1 MAGNYYLA
9 PEYEDMPPSYNFS
22 TNFTSFPNDMPPSV
36 HFLTNLPYYHQP
48 SSNPQIPMFDCYPQS
63 SSISYN
69 NSSTSD
75 EAEENQM
82 CIINERKQRRMISN
96 RESAR
101 RSRMRKQKQL
111 DELCT
116 QVMRLRNE
124 NHGLM
129 DKLNRFSE
137 THEQVIQENDRLKK
151 ETMELRHMLSEA
163 QLARTYTTLT
173 DLGDDDDDDDD
184 NNDDDDDQEVVFVPS
199 CTTAHLRAQSFK
211 TSTTKNSSNMLH

>member
-9 PEYEDMPPSYNFS
+9 PEYEDHS
-22 TNFTSFPNDMPPSV
+22 
-36 HFLTNLPYYHQP
+36 LPIVDFYQ
-48 SSNPQIPMFDCYPQS
+48 QS
-63 SSISYN
+63 SSLSYN

-75 EAEENQM
+75 EAEDNQM
-82 CIINERKQRRMISN
+82 NIINERKQRRMISN

-111 DELCT
+111 DELCN

-137 THEQVIQENDRLKK
+137 THEQVIQENNRLKK
-151 ETMELRHMLSEA
+151 ETTELRQLLSEA
-163 QLARTYTTLT
+163 QLARTYTTLK
-173 DLGDDDDDDDD
+173 DL
-184 NNDDDDDQEVVFVPS
+184 DDDQEVVLVPS
-199 CTTAHLRAQSFK
+199 CTTAHLRAQSSK
-211 TSTTKNSSNMLH
+211 NSTTKNSSNLLH

>member
-9 PEYEDMPPSYNFS
+9 PHEYEDPSCNFSS
-22 TNFTSFPNDMPPSV
+22 TNFTSFPNDMSPSV
-36 HFLTNLPYYHQP
+36 HLLTTLPYYHQP
-48 SSNPQIPMFDCYPQS
+48 SPYPQIPMVDCYPQS
-63 SSISYN
+63 SSLSYN

-75 EAEENQM
+75 EADENQM
-82 CIINERKQRRMISN
+82 SIINERKQRRMISN

-116 QVMRLRNE
+116 QVMRLRHE

-151 ETMELRHMLSEA
+151 ETMELRQMLSEA
-163 QLARTYTTLT
+163 QLARTYNTLR
-173 DLGDDDDDDDD
+173 DLDDDDDDDH
-184 NNDDDDDQEVVFVPS
+184 EVVLVPS
-199 CTTAHLRAQSFK
+199 CTTAYLRAQSSK
-211 TSTTKNSSNMLH
+211 TSTTKNSSNLLH

>member
-9 PEYEDMPPSYNFS
+9 PEYEDLSCNFS
-22 TNFTSFPNDMPPSV
+22 TNFTSFPNDMSPSI

-48 SSNPQIPMFDCYPQS
+48 CSNPQIPMVDCYPQS
-63 SSISYN
+63 SSLSYN

-75 EAEENQM
+75 EADENQIS
-82 CIINERKQRRMISN
+82 IINERKQRRMISN

-124 NHGLM
+124 NHGLI

-151 ETMELRHMLSEA
+151 ETMELKQMLSEA
-163 QLARTYTTLT
+163 QLARTYTSLS
-173 DLGDDDDDDDD
+173 DLDDDHDHDHDH
-184 NNDDDDDQEVVFVPS
+184 EVVLVPS
-199 CTTAHLRAQSFK
+199 CTTAHLKAQFSK
-211 TSTTKNSSNMLH
+211 TSKTNKSSDMLH

>member
-1 MAGNYYLA
+1 MEQNYYLA
-9 PEYEDMPPSYNFS
+9 PEYEDPSCNFS
-22 TNFTSFPNDMPPSV
+22 TNFTSFPNDIMSPSV
-36 HFLTNLPYYHQP
+36 HFLTTLPYYHQP
-48 SSNPQIPMFDCYPQS
+48 SSNPQITQIPMVDCYPQS
-63 SSISYN
+63 SSLSYN

-75 EAEENQM
+75 EADENQM
-82 CIINERKQRRMISN
+82 SIINERKQRRMISN

-151 ETMELRHMLSEA
+151 ETMELRQLLSEA
-163 QLARTYTTLT
+163 QLARTYTTLR
-173 DLGDDDDDDDD
+173 DLDDD
-184 NNDDDDDQEVVFVPS
+184 NDDHEEVLVPS
-199 CTTAHLRAQSFK
+199 LI
-211 TSTTKNSSNMLH
+211 

>member
-9 PEYEDMPPSYNFS
+9 PEYDSSCNFS
-22 TNFTSFPNDMPPSV
+22 TNFTSFPHDMSSPSLQ
-36 HFLTNLPYYHQP
+36 FMTNLPYYQQL
-48 SSNPQIPMFDCYPQS
+48 SNSNPQIPMVDCYQQS
-63 SSISYN
+63 SSLSYN

-75 EAEENQM
+75 EADENQM
-82 CIINERKQRRMISN
+82 SIINERKQRRMISN

-111 DELCT
+111 DELCS

-151 ETMELRHMLSEA
+151 ETMELRQLLSEA
-163 QLARTYTTLT
+163 QLAGTYNSLR
-173 DLGDDDDDDDD
+173 DLDDDD
-184 NNDDDDDQEVVFVPS
+184 EVVLVPS
-199 CTTAHLRAQSFK
+199 CTTAHLRAQSSK
-211 TSTTKNSSNMLH
+211 ISTSKNSSNLLL

>member
-1 MAGNYYLA
+1 MEGNYYLA
-9 PEYEDMPPSYNFS
+9 PEYEDHSCNFS
-22 TNFTSFPNDMPPSV
+22 TNFTSLQNDNMSSS
-36 HFLTNLPYYHQP
+36 HQFLTNLPYCHQTTH
-48 SSNPQIPMFDCYPQS
+48 PQVPIVDFYPQS
-63 SSISYN
+63 SSLSYN

-75 EAEENQM
+75 EAEDNQM
-82 CIINERKQRRMISN
+82 SIINERKQRRMISN

-137 THEQVIQENDRLKK
+137 THEQVIQENNRLKK
-151 ETMELRHMLSEA
+151 ETTELRQLLSEA
-163 QLARTYTTLT
+163 QLARTYTTLK
-173 DLGDDDDDDDD
+173 DL
-184 NNDDDDDQEVVFVPS
+184 DDDQEVVLVPS
-199 CTTAHLRAQSFK
+199 CTTAHLRAQSSK
-211 TSTTKNSSNMLH
+211 NSTAKNSSNLLH

>member
-1 MAGNYYLA
+1 MAENYYLA
-9 PEYEDMPPSYNFS
+9 HEYEDPSCNFS
-22 TNFTSFPNDMPPSV
+22 TNFTSFQNDDMSSSV

-48 SSNPQIPMFDCYPQS
+48 SSNPQIPMYDLYPQS
-63 SSISYN
+63 SSLSYN

-75 EAEENQM
+75 EADETQIS
-82 CIINERKQRRMISN
+82 IINERKKRRMISN

-111 DELCT
+111 DELFN

-137 THEQVIQENDRLKK
+137 TQEQVIKENDRLKK
-151 ETMELRHMLSEA
+151 ETNELRQLLSEA
-163 QLARTYTTLT
+163 QLASTYTNLR
-173 DLGDDDDDDDD
+173 DLEDAH
-184 NNDDDDDQEVVFVPS
+184 EVVVVPS
-199 CTTAHLRAQSFK
+199 CNSAHLRTKSSKNF
-211 TSTTKNSSNMLH
+211 TTKNSSNLLH